1 MSFPTIAYLNEKN
14 KHGQQLMSFAE
25 KDVESASQLTDLLS
39 EVKNSDDGTIR
50 EKHEV
55 VTIALESILLQARN
69 LDELQVGQISLESS
83 AAPKESVVKRIW
95 NLIVSFFKLIVSNLK
110 KAWNWIK
117 RAISESKARRDKM
130 IKDLRDLKAD
140 LAKQKGN
147 VIPGFVNL
155 KESQVN
161 LFSVNGA
168 VATNMAKEI
177 DRVRSVM
184 NEYRTSKGL
193 RATVA
198 TVLQMDDASFKKTFL
213 GTDKT
218 AGYGLLFSKANKA
231 AFDDIYAEDWIKPEG
246 KSTTV
251 TLPGNPDI
259 VLRSVRHL
267 IADRVL
273 LRADPVLDGGQSK
286 HVGYFLE
293 IDKGDSIAI
302 NEDNR
307 VIRFESKDDITTLI
321 DSIIALIEESGL
333 FINTLKD
340 IEKIVKKV
348 SQLQALSEKAMHDS
362 SITLDEQIVMASI
375 RNLSAL
381 TKNLSVFP
389 SKFFAYSLEVASIQ
403 TTLIKHVIKNLV
415 VAK

>member
-14 KHGQQLMSFAE
+14 KHGQQLMNFAE

-39 EVKNSDDGTIR
+39 EVKNSEDGTIR
-50 EKHEV
+50 EKHEA
-55 VTIALESILLQARN
+55 VTIAVESILRQARN
-69 LDELQVGQISLESS
+69 LDELQVGQISLESNT
-83 AAPKESVVKRIW
+83 APKESVVKRIW

-110 KAWNWIK
+110 KAWDWIK
-117 RAISESKARRDKM
+117 RVISESKARRDKM

-168 VATNMAKEI
+168 VATNMANEI

-213 GTDKT
+213 GSDAT

-246 KSTTV
+246 KSATV
-251 TLPGNPDI
+251 TLPGNSDI
-259 VLRSVRHL
+259 TLRSVRHL
-267 IADRVL
+267 LADRVL

-293 IDKGDSIAI
+293 IDKGDSIVI

-307 VIRFESKDDITTLI
+307 VIRFESKDDITDLI
-321 DSIIALIEESGL
+321 DSTIALIEESGL
-333 FINTLKD
+333 FTNTLKD

-362 SITLDEQIVMASI
+362 SISLDEQIVMASI

-403 TTLIKHVIKNLV
+403 TTLIKHVIRNLV
-415 VAK
+415 VTK